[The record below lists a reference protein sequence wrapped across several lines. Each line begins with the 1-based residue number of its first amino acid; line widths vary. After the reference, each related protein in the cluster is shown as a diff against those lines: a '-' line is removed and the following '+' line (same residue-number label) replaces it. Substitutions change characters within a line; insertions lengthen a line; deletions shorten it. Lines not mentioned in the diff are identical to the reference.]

1 MADGFQFDATSFRN
15 LGLELREFEPALYRG
30 MRKQLREIGQQ
41 ATEDIKAELAKSSPD
56 GGPDTG
62 RNRSLLAAATRVSI
76 SFGVRSAGAKIT
88 TSPSKLP
95 AEHKSLLSVY
105 NMHEFRHPVFGDKDT
120 WQSQQGRPYFYGPVK
135 KNLSDVAAR
144 MGEAIDDAM
153 KAIGARAL

>member
-1 MADGFQFDATSFRN
+1 MADGFEFDAASFRT
-15 LGLELREFEPALYRG
+15 LGLELRAFEPVLYRG

-41 ATEDIKAELAKSSPD
+41 ATEDIKAELGKSSPD

-76 SFGVRSAGAKIT
+76 SFGARSAGAKIT

-105 NMHEFRHPVFGDKDT
+105 NMREFRHPVFGDRDT
-120 WQSQQGRPYFYGPVK
+120 WETQQGRPYFYGPVK
-135 KNLSDVAAR
+135 KNLRDVSDR
-144 MGEAIDDAM
+144 MGDAIEQAM
-153 KAIGARAL
+153 RAIGARTL